1 MVSWK
6 VSYPTSP
13 SASGALIPITP
24 VANRLRS
31 ARFRLK
37 AEPKPQIL
45 SPLVFTSPKTASAQE
60 FRGDYSTPPATNLK
74 KTDQVTEDKLD

>member
-1 MVSWK
+1 MVSWR

-13 SASGALIPITP
+13 SASGMPIPIAP

-31 ARFRLK
+31 ERFRLK
-37 AEPKPQIL
+37 AEFQPQLLFSLAFISL
-45 SPLVFTSPKTASAQE
+45 HTAFAPG
-60 FRGDYSTPPATNLK
+60 FRGDSPTRPATNLK